1 MDNIKINL
9 VEVASELAH
18 NKLKDVLFLSDEDE
32 ANDILYTYD
41 GDTLIYKE
49 EYQDMFNEYYDY
61 FYTVID
67 NLKLNEQ

>member
-1 MDNIKINL
+1 MEIKINL

-18 NKLKDVLFLSDEDE
+18 YKLLDVLCLNNEDE

-49 EYQDMFNEYYDY
+49 EY
-61 FYTVID
+61 
-67 NLKLNEQ
+67 